1 MGSWGEG
8 ASGGLAV
15 GKLELRA
22 FSSQSRKEPTV
33 GSGAAK
39 IEVLFQIC

>member
-22 FSSQSRKEPTV
+22 FSSRM
-33 GSGAAK
+33 AAR
-39 IEVLFQIC
+39 IGQFPE